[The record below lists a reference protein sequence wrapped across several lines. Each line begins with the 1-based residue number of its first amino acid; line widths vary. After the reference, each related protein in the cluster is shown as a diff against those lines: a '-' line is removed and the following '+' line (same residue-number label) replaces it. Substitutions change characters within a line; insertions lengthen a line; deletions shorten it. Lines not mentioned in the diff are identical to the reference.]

1 MALLAYFLKGL
12 KRAGHTILELIYPP
26 FCVLCDQVLAH
37 GTEAVLCEDCQKTY
51 PVLRDNLCLI
61 CGKPLVDHKK
71 ERCLD
76 CRKRVH
82 FYEEG
87 KALWVYDDRVKE
99 AIKAYKYRNRREI
112 GPLFAKE
119 LARVY
124 NESIQWPIDMVLPV
138 PLHPKKLKARGFNQ
152 TRLMAGEFVKRT
164 SLVLGAEE
172 ALKRVVATGPQE
184 GLSDKDRMANVLFA
198 FEADPRYVANKNI
211 LLIDDV
217 YTTGA
222 TVDGCAK
229 ALTDSGANEIYIM
242 SVAIGRGY

>member
-1 MALLAYFLKGL
+1 MAFSEEIIASLKHLGQEF
-12 KRAGHTILELIYPP
+12 LELVYPP
-26 FCVLCDQVLAH
+26 FCVLCDTTLAH
-37 GTEAVLCEDCQKTY
+37 GTDQVLCERCQKEY
-51 PVLRDNLCLI
+51 PVLSEDLCVI
-61 CGKPLVDHKK
+61 CGKPLQDKNK

-87 KALWVYDDRVKE
+87 KALWVYDEAVKE

-112 GPLFAKE
+112 GLLFAKE

-124 NESIQWPIDMVLPV
+124 NKSVPWSVDLVIPV
-138 PLHPKKLKARGFNQ
+138 PLYPKKQKSRGFNQ
-152 TRLMAGEFVKRT
+152 TRLMAEHFAKRA
-164 SLVLGAEE
+164 SLNLGPEK
-172 ALKRVVATGPQE
+172 ALRRLLPTQPQE

-198 FEADPRYVANKNI
+198 FEAESKLVEGKSV

-229 ALTDSGANEIYIM
+229 ALTDAGAKEIYYM

>member
-1 MALLAYFLKGL
+1 MAVLENVVDKL
-12 KRAGHTILELIYPP
+12 KRLGSDLLELVYPP
-26 FCVLCDQVLAH
+26 FCALCDTCLDH
-37 GTEAVLCEDCQKTY
+37 GTDEVLCETCRSAY
-51 PVLRDNLCLI
+51 PVLAEDLCVI
-61 CGKPLVDHKK
+61 CGKPLQDKNK
-71 ERCLD
+71 ERCMD

-87 KALWVYDDRVKE
+87 RSLWVYEETVKE

-112 GPLFAKE
+112 GLLFAKE

-124 NESIQWPIDMVLPV
+124 NESIDWPIDVVMSV
-138 PLHPKKLKARGFNQ
+138 PLYPKKKRARGFNQ
-152 TRLMAGEFVKRT
+152 TRLMAKTFAKKTG
-164 SLVLGAEE
+164 LDLGAEDG
-172 ALKRVVATGPQE
+172 LKRIHATVAQE

-198 FEADPRYVANKNI
+198 FEAQADHVKNKTV

-222 TVDGCAK
+222 TIDGCAK
-229 ALTDSGANEIYIM
+229 ALTDAGAKEIYYM

>member
-1 MALLAYFLKGL
+1 MALMKKFIKGIKVISHHL
-12 KRAGHTILELIYPP
+12 LELIYPP
-26 FCVLCDQVLAH
+26 FCVLCDVALEH
-37 GTEAVLCEDCQKTY
+37 GTEEVLCDGCREKY
-51 PVLRDNLCLI
+51 PVLSEELCVI
-61 CGKPLVDHKK
+61 CGKPLQDKKK

-87 KALWVYDDRVKE
+87 KALWVYDEAVKD

-112 GPLFAKE
+112 GVLFGKE

-124 NESIQWPIDMVLPV
+124 NESVDWPIDLVIPV
-138 PLHPKKLKARGFNQ
+138 PLYPKKERLRGFNQ
-152 TRLMAGEFVKRT
+152 TRLMAKYFAKRT
-164 SLVLGAEE
+164 SLNLAAEGALLRTE
-172 ALKRVVATGPQE
+172 ATAPQE

-198 FEADPRYVANKNI
+198 FKAEPKNVKDQCI

-222 TVDGCAK
+222 TIDGCAK
-229 ALTDSGANEIYIM
+229 ALVDAGAKDIFYMTI
-242 SVAIGRGY
+242 AIGRGY